1 MPPARSAPNGGG
13 GRGVLP
19 GGQLLKPPSEVRT
32 RYQLS
37 VQPNARAMNGSV
49 TNPSSTNGKAEPRP
63 TNGTNG
69 EAPPDRSMK
78 SRSAVRWVKQNLE
91 LVQSNDE
98 WRARI
103 QAIMMQQAGTSEDL
117 IASMEI
123 LREQLELTRS
133 ESARRARVNPT
144 GDAPDGDAPLARAEK
159 DAVQNAVKLQAL
171 ESAAQELTRQLEAT
185 RQDAARRE
193 EEWSALFSKAL
204 QAPGAYAQNGTGA
217 YAPKAAAHDGTGEA
231 ADGTGF
237 WIPTSPPLRVAFEAA
252 PATQLTEG
260 ENQEAPDVTLEVAAP
275 AAVELKIENA
285 SAVETEGGSKPKLRR
300 KSTAGLSTFAKAGVS
315 NAKDARE
322 KAGSL
327 IENQLTSK
335 IADRLRHMQ
344 EETEDMPL
352 EGSMWGVAVLIGIP
366 VLGKAASAYLLFL
379 LFLTVTCQ
387 SIIIYILSVTT
398 MTKPDFDD
406 DSVAELREWRRQ
418 VAHHVS
424 NFDSISGDTLLQK
437 ICDVRMRVRLE
448 S

>member
-1 MPPARSAPNGGG
+1 M
-13 GRGVLP
+13 
-19 GGQLLKPPSEVRT
+19 
-32 RYQLS
+32 
-37 VQPNARAMNGSV
+37 
-49 TNPSSTNGKAEPRP
+49 
-63 TNGTNG
+63 
-69 EAPPDRSMK
+69 
-78 SRSAVRWVKQNLE
+78 
-91 LVQSNDE
+91 
-98 WRARI
+98 
-103 QAIMMQQAGTSEDL
+103 
-117 IASMEI
+117 
-123 LREQLELTRS
+123 
-133 ESARRARVNPT
+133 
-144 GDAPDGDAPLARAEK
+144 
-159 DAVQNAVKLQAL
+159 
-171 ESAAQELTRQLEAT
+171 
-185 RQDAARRE
+185 
-193 EEWSALFSKAL
+193 
-204 QAPGAYAQNGTGA
+204 
-217 YAPKAAAHDGTGEA
+217 
-231 ADGTGF
+231 
-237 WIPTSPPLRVAFEAA
+237 AFEAA